1 MIRSQKIIFLRVMSY
16 ILSFIGGFSIG
27 RNGWAFGLGLFVLAG
42 LAIILGAFLS
52 KDKDKFPGDTK
63 GKNVG

>member
-1 MIRSQKIIFLRVMSY
+1 MSY